1 MLDRLEF
8 LVSEAFTALR
18 RNTWMSFA
26 AITTSCMALFL
37 LGGMAFAYRGIAGYA
52 ETLPS
57 KLEVRVF
64 LVDKRTDFETK
75 QAMEQIGKLKGVR
88 KVALVTKAEAWA
100 KLQRE
105 MPDITKG
112 ISNPLPDAFNVSLSD
127 VDEANKVAASIRKMP
142 IVEKDGVKYEGETQ
156 ALLSQTLTLLRWV
169 GSALGG
175 LMLLTSAVLIYNA
188 IRMTIVARRRE
199 IRIMSLVGATR
210 STIVIP
216 LLIEGII
223 QGAIGGLIAS
233 FLIVAGH
240 QLLIRLMA
248 NFAGFIRVG
257 PLPLVLVFGSL
268 VALGALYGLICSM
281 FAVRD
286 PRGIA

>member
-1 MLDRLEF
+1 MLDRVEF
-8 LVSEAFTALR
+8 MFSEALTALR

-64 LVDKRTDFETK
+64 LKEQKTGFETK
-75 QAMEQIGKLKGVR
+75 SAIEQIGKLKGVGS
-88 KVALVTKAEAWA
+88 VTMVTKAEAWA
-100 KLQRE
+100 KMQRE

-112 ISNPLPDAFNVSLSD
+112 ITNPLPDALNITLKD
-127 VDEANKVAASIRKMP
+127 VDSANNVAAAIRKMP
-142 IVEKDGVKYEGETQ
+142 IVERDGVKYEGETQ

-175 LMLLTSAVLIYNA
+175 LMLLTGAVLIYNA

-210 STIVIP
+210 LTIVVP
-216 LLIEGII
+216 LLIEGIV
-223 QGAIGGLIAS
+223 QGAIGGLLAAI
-233 FLIVAGH
+233 LIVIGH
-240 QLLIRLMA
+240 QMMMKMLV
-248 NFAGFIRVG
+248 NFASFIRVG
-257 PLPLVLVFGSL
+257 ALPIGMVFGSL
-268 VALGALYGLICSM
+268 VALGAVYGLICSL